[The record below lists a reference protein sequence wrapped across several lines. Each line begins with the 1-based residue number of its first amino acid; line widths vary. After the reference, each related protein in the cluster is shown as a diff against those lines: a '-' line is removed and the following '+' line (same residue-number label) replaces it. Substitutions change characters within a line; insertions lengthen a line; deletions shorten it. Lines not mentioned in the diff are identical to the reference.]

1 MFSDMAPSN
10 TGATVETYPYS
21 KNIRA
26 PKSLH
31 MGTSGS
37 LPQLG
42 RNLDGLVDYV
52 EVLITGKGASATGRP
67 LGNKYFMKTGAKCKD
82 EKTEKDVPRYLYI
95 NNVPEGGIP
104 MMPSVMGI
112 EMKSFRGLIP
122 GAISNM
128 EALNPMAIMSAFTTG
143 STPQCQAIT
152 METIDINN
160 RTDTETQFV
169 ANADIKDINPCS
181 WGSSGTNPVT
191 GKRCSEGFADN
202 IQIQKN
208 NPVSIPS
215 DIMSQLYF
223 VCLGFLLI
231 YMMYCIMTHRKK

>member
-1 MFSDMAPSN
+1 MFSDMAPKNS
-10 TGATVETYPYS
+10 GAKVETYPYN

-67 LGNKYFMKTGAKCKD
+67 LGNKYFMKTGSKCKD
-82 EKTEKDVPRYLYI
+82 EKTKKDVPRYMYI
-95 NNVPEGGIP
+95 NNVPEGGLP

-112 EMKSFRGLIP
+112 DMKSFRGLIP

-143 STPQCQAIT
+143 STPKCRALT
-152 METIDINN
+152 METIDVNN
-160 RTDTETQFV
+160 RTGTETQFV
-169 ANADIKDINPCS
+169 ADADIKELNPCN
-181 WGSSGTNPVT
+181 WGRHGTNPVSGEKCT
-191 GKRCSEGFADN
+191 EGFSDN
-202 IQIQKN
+202 TSVALPRDVMAQF
-208 NPVSIPS
+208 
-215 DIMSQLYF
+215 YF
-223 VCLGFLLI
+223 VCLGLLVI
-231 YMMYCIMTHRKK
+231 YMIYRLMVRGKK

>member
-1 MFSDMAPSN
+1 MFSNLAPSN
-10 TGATVETYPYS
+10 TGAKVETYPYS
-21 KNIRA
+21 KNIRS
-26 PKSLH
+26 PKSLY
-31 MGTSGS
+31 MGKDGS

-82 EKTEKDVPRYLYI
+82 EKTKKDVPRYLYI

-122 GAISNM
+122 GAITNM

-143 STPQCQAIT
+143 STPPCQAIT
-152 METIDINN
+152 METIDVNN
-160 RTDTETQFV
+160 RTGKETQFV
-169 ANADIKDINPCS
+169 ANADIKDLNPCS
-181 WGSSGTNPVT
+181 WGSRGTNPIT
-191 GKRCSEGFADN
+191 GDRCSEGFTDDIKLPSNIHADMPN
-202 IQIQKN
+202 SIMAQI
-208 NPVSIPS
+208 
-215 DIMSQLYF
+215 YF
-223 VCLGFLLI
+223 ICLGLLI
-231 YMMYCIMTHRKK
+231 IYMIYCLMIHRKK

>member
-10 TGATVETYPYS
+10 SGAKVETYPYS

-82 EKTEKDVPRYLYI
+82 EKTKKDVPRYLYI

-104 MMPSVMGI
+104 MMPDVMGI
-112 EMKSFRGLIP
+112 KMKSFRGLIP

-128 EALNPMAIMSAFTTG
+128 EALNPMSIMSAFTTG
-143 STPQCQAIT
+143 STPSCQAIT
-152 METIDINN
+152 METIDTNN
-160 RTDTETQFV
+160 RTGSDTQFV

-181 WGSSGTNPVT
+181 WGSRGTNPVT
-191 GKRCSEGFADN
+191 GEKCSEGFIDN
-202 IQIQKN
+202 IQLQPNIQVAMPN
-208 NPVSIPS
+208 DVMAQI
-215 DIMSQLYF
+215 YF
-223 VCLGFLLI
+223 VCLGLLII
-231 YMMYCIMTHRKK
+231 YMMYCLMTRNKK

>member
-10 TGATVETYPYS
+10 SGAKVETYPYS

-82 EKTEKDVPRYLYI
+82 EKTKKDVPRYLYI
-95 NNVPEGGIP
+95 NNVPEGGLP
-104 MMPSVMGI
+104 MMPNVMGI

-143 STPQCQAIT
+143 STPSCQAIT
-152 METIDINN
+152 METIDTNN
-160 RTDTETQFV
+160 RSGSDTQFV

-181 WGSSGTNPVT
+181 WGSRGTNPVT
-191 GKRCSEGFADN
+191 GEKCSEGFIDN
-202 IQIQKN
+202 IQLQPNIQVAMPN
-208 NPVSIPS
+208 DVMAQI
-215 DIMSQLYF
+215 YF
-223 VCLGFLLI
+223 VCLGLLII
-231 YMMYCIMTHRKK
+231 YMMYCLMTRNKK

>member
-1 MFSDMAPSN
+1 MFSNLAPSN
-10 TGATVETYPYS
+10 TGAKVETYPYS
-21 KNIRA
+21 KNIRQ
-26 PKSLH
+26 PKSLY

-52 EVLITGKGASATGRP
+52 EVLITGKGASVTGRP

-82 EKTEKDVPRYLYI
+82 EKTKKEVPRYLYI

-143 STPQCQAIT
+143 STPPCKAIT

-160 RTDTETQFV
+160 RTSRETQFV
-169 ANADIKDINPCS
+169 ANADIKDLNPCS
-181 WGSSGTNPVT
+181 WGSRGTNPIT
-191 GKRCSEGFADN
+191 GDRCSEGFTDDIRLQSNSQAAMPNN
-202 IQIQKN
+202 IMAQI
-208 NPVSIPS
+208 
-215 DIMSQLYF
+215 YF
-223 VCLGFLLI
+223 VCLGLLI
-231 YMMYCIMTHRKK
+231 IYMIYCLMIHRKK

>member
-1 MFSDMAPSN
+1 MFSNLAPSN
-10 TGATVETYPYS
+10 TGAKVETYPYS
-21 KNIRA
+21 KNIRS
-26 PKSLH
+26 PKSLY
-31 MGTSGS
+31 MGKDGS

-52 EVLITGKGASATGRP
+52 EVLITGKGASSTGRP

-82 EKTEKDVPRYLYI
+82 EKTKKEVPRYLYI

-122 GAISNM
+122 GVITNM

-143 STPQCQAIT
+143 STPPCQAIT
-152 METIDINN
+152 METIDVNN
-160 RTDTETQFV
+160 RTSRETQFV

-181 WGSSGTNPVT
+181 WGSRGTNPIT
-191 GKRCSEGFADN
+191 GDRCSEGFTDDIKLPSNIHADMPNN
-202 IQIQKN
+202 IMAQI
-208 NPVSIPS
+208 
-215 DIMSQLYF
+215 YF
-223 VCLGFLLI
+223 ICLGLLI
-231 YMMYCIMTHRKK
+231 IYMIYCLMIHRKK

>member
-1 MFSDMAPSN
+1 MFSDMAPST
-10 TGATVETYPYS
+10 TGAKVETYPYS
-21 KNIRA
+21 KNIRP
-26 PKSLH
+26 PKSLY

-82 EKTEKDVPRYLYI
+82 EKTKKDVPRYLYI

-143 STPQCQAIT
+143 STPACQAIT
-152 METIDINN
+152 METIDTNN
-160 RTDTETQFV
+160 RTGSDTQFV

-181 WGSSGTNPVT
+181 WGSRGTNPVT
-191 GKRCSEGFADN
+191 GEKCSEGFIDN
-202 IQIQKN
+202 IQLHPNIQVAMPN
-208 NPVSIPS
+208 DVMAQI
-215 DIMSQLYF
+215 YF
-223 VCLGFLLI
+223 VCLGLLII
-231 YMMYCIMTHRKK
+231 YMMYCLMTRRKK

>member
-1 MFSDMAPSN
+1 MFSSMAPKKS
-10 TGATVETYPYS
+10 GAKVETYPYS

-26 PKSLH
+26 PKSLY
-31 MGTSGS
+31 MGTDGS

-82 EKTEKDVPRYLYI
+82 VKTKKDVPRYLYI

-143 STPQCQAIT
+143 SNPACQAIT
-152 METIDINN
+152 METIDVNN
-160 RTDTETQFV
+160 RIGSDTQFV

-181 WGSSGTNPVT
+181 WGSRGTNPVT
-191 GKRCSEGFADN
+191 GSKCSDGFT
-202 IQIQKN
+202 N
-208 NPVSIPS
+208 NTRQSSAALPRDV
-215 DIMSQLYF
+215 MAQLYF
-223 VCLGFLLI
+223 VCLGLIII
-231 YMMYCIMTHRKK
+231 YMMYCLMVRGKK

>member
-10 TGATVETYPYS
+10 SGAKVETYPYS

-82 EKTEKDVPRYLYI
+82 EKTKKDVPRYLYI

-104 MMPSVMGI
+104 MMPDVMGI
-112 EMKSFRGLIP
+112 KMKSFRGLIP

-128 EALNPMAIMSAFTTG
+128 EALNPMSIMSAFTTG
-143 STPQCQAIT
+143 STPSCQAIT
-152 METIDINN
+152 METIDTNN
-160 RTDTETQFV
+160 RTGSDTQFV

-181 WGSSGTNPVT
+181 WGSRGTNPVT
-191 GKRCSEGFADN
+191 GEKCSEGFIDN
-202 IQIQKN
+202 IQLQPNIQVDMPN
-208 NPVSIPS
+208 DVMAQI
-215 DIMSQLYF
+215 YF
-223 VCLGFLLI
+223 VCLGLLII
-231 YMMYCIMTHRKK
+231 YMMYCLMTRNKK

>member
-1 MFSDMAPSN
+1 MFSNLAPSS
-10 TGATVETYPYS
+10 TGAKVETYPYS
-21 KNIRA
+21 KNIRS

-31 MGTSGS
+31 MGKDGS

-82 EKTEKDVPRYLYI
+82 EKTKKDVPRYLYI

-122 GAISNM
+122 GAITNM

-143 STPQCQAIT
+143 STPPCQAIT
-152 METIDINN
+152 METIDVNN
-160 RTDTETQFV
+160 RTGKETQFV
-169 ANADIKDINPCS
+169 ANADIKDLNPCS
-181 WGSSGTNPVT
+181 WGSRGTNPIT
-191 GKRCSEGFADN
+191 GDRCSEGFTDDIKLPSNIHADMPN
-202 IQIQKN
+202 SIMAQI
-208 NPVSIPS
+208 
-215 DIMSQLYF
+215 YF
-223 VCLGFLLI
+223 ICLGLLI
-231 YMMYCIMTHRKK
+231 IYMIYCLMIHRKK

>member
-1 MFSDMAPSN
+1 MFSNLAPSN
-10 TGATVETYPYS
+10 TGAKVETYPYS
-21 KNIRA
+21 KNIRS
-26 PKSLH
+26 PKSLY
-31 MGTSGS
+31 MGKDGS

-82 EKTEKDVPRYLYI
+82 EKTKKDVPRYLYI

-122 GAISNM
+122 GAITNM

-143 STPQCQAIT
+143 STPPCQAIT

-160 RTDTETQFV
+160 RTGKETQFV
-169 ANADIKDINPCS
+169 ANADIKDLNPCS
-181 WGSSGTNPVT
+181 WGSRGTNPIT
-191 GKRCSEGFADN
+191 GDRCSEGFTDDIKLPSNIHADMPN
-202 IQIQKN
+202 SIMAQI
-208 NPVSIPS
+208 
-215 DIMSQLYF
+215 YF
-223 VCLGFLLI
+223 ICLGLLI
-231 YMMYCIMTHRKK
+231 IYMIYCLMIHRKK